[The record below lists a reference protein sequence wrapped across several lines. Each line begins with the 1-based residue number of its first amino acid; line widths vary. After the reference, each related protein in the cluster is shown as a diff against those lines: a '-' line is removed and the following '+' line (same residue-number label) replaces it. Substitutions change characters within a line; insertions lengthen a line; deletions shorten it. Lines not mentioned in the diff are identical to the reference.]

1 MMKSFRTRPTLIYTL
16 FFLFHSLKTQ
26 DLSLDGYTVFPISTS
41 TNATQNISVSNDV
54 KFALKFS
61 SNPSTGFDWYFTNI
75 TYETTK
81 NLVEFLNLDKD
92 GGGQYQSSN
101 TGLMGGGGYSYF
113 LLESSANATG
123 QVVLQFVYKRTWET
137 NGQQT
142 YKGVNVFVTKKTKN
156 S

>member
-16 FFLFHSLKTQ
+16 FFLFHSMKTQ
-26 DLSLDGYTVFPISTS
+26 DLSLDGYTVFPINTS
-41 TNATQNISVSNDV
+41 TNASQNISVSNDV

-75 TYETTK
+75 TYETTN

-92 GGGQYQSSN
+92 GGGQYQSAN
-101 TGLMGGGGYSYF
+101 TGLLGSGGYSYF
-113 LLESSANATG
+113 LLESSANVTG
-123 QVVLQFVYKRTWET
+123 EVDLAFVYKRIWET
-137 NGQQT
+137 NGQQNN
-142 YKGVNVFVTKKTKN
+142 KGVNVFVTNKTKD